1 METCAD
7 GRAGENRDRRPCSL
21 YTAVVHD
28 RRAGRWLLF
37 RDPLDVLSA
46 CDIGSVRD
54 LLRRVERAVDH
65 GGLHAAGFVAYEAA
79 PAFDPALRTRPP
91 DGRLPLAWFGLYRA
105 PTPLDAL
112 PAAGTMPGLTD
123 WRPTI
128 TRSDYARA
136 ITRIKGWIERG
147 DTYQV
152 NFTYRLRTAFSG
164 DTWALF
170 ARLAG
175 AQGAAYGACLDLG
188 EHALCSASPELFFR
202 LDGDLLTCKPMKGT
216 AARHPLRRGDEAQA
230 EWLRNSEKN
239 RAENLMIVDMV
250 RHDIGRVARI
260 GTVTVPALFEAERY
274 PTLWQMTSTVSG
286 RTDAPWA
293 DIVAALFPAASVT
306 GAPKCRTMQI
316 ISELE
321 TTPRGVYTGGIG
333 FLSPGRRAQFNV
345 AIRTAVIDRRKGAA
359 EYGTGSGV
367 VWDSDET
374 AEFDECRTKAAIL
387 ASAPDDFSLLE
398 TLRWTPDGGYGLL
411 DRHLSRLSDSAAW
424 FDRRI
429 DLARLRAELH
439 RRASAFPSGP
449 CRVRLLVPPDGAL
462 VIEAAPL
469 SSPAEAVTLGL
480 ARTPV
485 APDDIFLY
493 HKTTRRGVY
502 ERAREERPDC
512 EDTLLWNRDGEVTE
526 STIGNVV
533 CEMDGSLVTPPVR
546 CGLLPGT
553 LRAELVENGRV
564 GERAIRIADLPRC
577 ARVLVASSVRGLR
590 EARLVPLP
598 GGAQFDV

>member
-1 METCAD
+1 MREPSAETRAD
-7 GRAGENRDRRPCSL
+7 GRAGEDRDRRPCGL

-37 RDPLDVLSA
+37 RDPLEVLSA

-54 LLRRVERAVDH
+54 LLRRVERAVEH

-112 PAAGTMPGLTD
+112 PAARTMPGLAD

-128 TRSDYARA
+128 ARSDYARA
-136 ITRIKGWIERG
+136 IARIKGWIERG

-152 NFTYRLRTAFSG
+152 NFTYRLRAAFSG

-188 EHALCSASPELFFR
+188 DHALCSASPELFFR

-230 EWLRNSEKN
+230 EWLRHSEKN

-250 RHDIGRVARI
+250 RHDIGRVARV

-316 ISELE
+316 IAELE

-398 TLRWTPDGGYGLL
+398 TLRWTPDSGYGLL

-429 DLARLRAELH
+429 DLAGLRAELD
-439 RRASAFPSGP
+439 RRARAFPSGP
-449 CRVRLLVPPDGAL
+449 CRVRLLVPPDGAPA
-462 VIEAAPL
+462 IEAAPL
-469 SSPAEAVTLGL
+469 PSPAEVVTLGL
-480 ARTPV
+480 ARTPIS
-485 APDDIFLY
+485 PDDVFLY
-493 HKTTRRGVY
+493 HKTTRRDVY
-502 ERAREERPDC
+502 ERARAERPDC

-533 CEMDGSLVTPPVR
+533 CELDGSLVTPPVH

-553 LRAELVENGRV
+553 QRAELIESGRV
-564 GERAIRIADLPRC
+564 RERAIRISDLPRC
-577 ARVLVASSVRGLR
+577 TRVLVVNSVRGLR
-590 EARLVPLP
+590 EARLV
-598 GGAQFDV
+598 V